1 MNHPTVNNG
10 CLCVDPFLRRLAD
23 GLSPT
28 GSIRRCIS
36 RYSIQ
41 ILMTFIQNKIQ
52 QTLIHGCCNNSA
64 ALILLL
70 GSRSSID
77 VNASRHSID
86 IFGNRPKS
94 MVLLITLAII
104 SSSLSLKDFRN
115 KKLFFWNRF
124 RILPIKRCH
133 TTE

>member
-1 MNHPTVNNG
+1 
-10 CLCVDPFLRRLAD
+10 
-23 GLSPT
+23 
-28 GSIRRCIS
+28 
-36 RYSIQ
+36 
-41 ILMTFIQNKIQ
+41 
-52 QTLIHGCCNNSA
+52 
-64 ALILLL
+64 
-70 GSRSSID
+70 
-77 VNASRHSID
+77 
-86 IFGNRPKS
+86 